1 MQNKTIANE
10 WLELAKRNLDAAILL
25 FKAKHFNDVIGIEL
39 HQSIEKSL
47 KAVPAFHDKTVLK
60 THDLIVLLSNAEEFL
75 TFEADLSKLLE
86 TATDYY
92 VENRYPGGGFNFLPS
107 DNEIEKVIETADYIY
122 KKVKI
127 YINANQEL

>member
-47 KAVPAFHDKTVLK
+47 KAVPAFHNKPVLK
-60 THDLIVLLSNAEEFL
+60 IHDLIVLLSHAEEFIQFD
-75 TFEADLSKLLE
+75 TGLSQLLE

-107 DNEIEKVIETADYIY
+107 DKDIEKLIEVANYIY
-122 KKVKI
+122 ETVNK
-127 YINANQEL
+127 YINK